1 MNFKIKTEQG
11 STYLE
16 LPCREERI
24 AEFCKAVGIPNTS
37 ATEVAVEGVYPSDR
51 ANILLQEKTF
61 NLDKLNYLA
70 KRLDSF
76 DGNEMTTFY
85 AVAYSEKLDNIDSLI
100 NLTFNTHCAS
110 VVRDFSDLDTI
121 GKDMYLTEQ
130 GGDRKSVV

>member
-51 ANILLQEKTF
+51 ANILLQDKTF

-76 DGNEMTTFY
+76 DENEMTTFY
-85 AVAYSEKLDNIDSLI
+85 AVAYGEKLDNIDSLI

-130 GGDRKSVV
+130 GK

>member
-51 ANILLQEKTF
+51 ANILLQDKTF

-76 DGNEMTTFY
+76 DGNEMITFY
-85 AVAYSEKLDNIDSLI
+85 AVAYGEKLDNI
-100 NLTFNTHCAS
+100 C
-110 VVRDFSDLDTI
+110 V
-121 GKDMYLTEQ
+121 
-130 GGDRKSVV
+130 